1 MHGGRLGHGESSR
14 LRLKWNENDENSKI
28 RLNTI
33 LKEWLDKG

>member
-1 MHGGRLGHGESSR
+1 MHGGRLGRGASSR
-14 LRLKWNENDENSKI
+14 LRLKWNKNDENPKI